1 MTELELLAPAKN
13 LECGKAAIDHGADAV
28 YIGAPRFGARADAGN
43 SVADI
48 AELCRYA
55 HQFQAKVYVTVNT
68 IIYDDELEASYSL
81 LDQLAEI
88 GVDAVLVQDMGLLAG
103 YREHLS
109 RQSPSIPHLT
119 FHASTQTDNRS
130 AEKVQWLR
138 SLGFKQVVLARELSI
153 SEIAGIHRQVPDVKL
168 EVFVH
173 GALCVSYSGQC
184 YASQACFSRSANRG
198 ACAQFCRMAF
208 DLLDAEGRV
217 IEHDRYLLSL
227 RDMNQLDRLE
237 ALAEAGAT
245 SFKIE
250 GRLKD
255 VGYVKNV
262 TAAYSERLNDIIRR
276 HPDRYSRT
284 SKGQCTYTFKPDLAC
299 TFNRGYTSYFANGRQ
314 PHIACFDTPKAMG
327 EYVGTVKE
335 VRRDSFTVAGTAAFA
350 NGDGLCFVGKERR
363 LEGFRVNRVEGNRL
377 YPKSMPEGLRPGQ
390 PLYRNNDQ
398 EMERLLSRP
407 SAERKIPISMTL
419 RPTPDGFELS
429 SGAVAVS
436 MVIEHQQAE
445 KPQCD
450 NIVRQLTKLGGTIY
464 SCREVTLAADFNYF
478 IPSSQLAELRRLL
491 VAKLTERA
499 LSLLP
504 SKQAGPSEPLD
515 HTKMP
520 AYSQPHLYNIANRE
534 ACRFYGVAAPTA
546 YELRPAADAVLM
558 QCRHCVRYAL
568 GYCVK
573 HGGERPLWK
582 EPLYLRLGDGRRFR
596 LEFDCRN
603 CQMNVYASA
612 R

>member
-1 MTELELLAPAKN
+1 
-13 LECGKAAIDHGADAV
+13 
-28 YIGAPRFGARADAGN
+28 
-43 SVADI
+43 
-48 AELCRYA
+48 
-55 HQFQAKVYVTVNT
+55 
-68 IIYDDELEASYSL
+68 
-81 LDQLAEI
+81 
-88 GVDAVLVQDMGLLAG
+88 
-103 YREHLS
+103 
-109 RQSPSIPHLT
+109 
-119 FHASTQTDNRS
+119 
-130 AEKVQWLR
+130 
-138 SLGFKQVVLARELSI
+138 
-153 SEIAGIHRQVPDVKL
+153 
-168 EVFVH
+168 
-173 GALCVSYSGQC
+173 
-184 YASQACFSRSANRG
+184 
-198 ACAQFCRMAF
+198 
-208 DLLDAEGRV
+208 
-217 IEHDRYLLSL
+217 
-227 RDMNQLDRLE
+227 
-237 ALAEAGAT
+237 
-245 SFKIE
+245 
-250 GRLKD
+250 
-255 VGYVKNV
+255 
-262 TAAYSERLNDIIRR
+262 
-276 HPDRYSRT
+276 
-284 SKGQCTYTFKPDLAC
+284 
-299 TFNRGYTSYFANGRQ
+299 
-314 PHIACFDTPKAMG
+314 
-327 EYVGTVKE
+327 
-335 VRRDSFTVAGTAAFA
+335 
-350 NGDGLCFVGKERR
+350 
-363 LEGFRVNRVEGNRL
+363 
-377 YPKSMPEGLRPGQ
+377 MPEGLCPGQ

-407 SAERKIPISMTL
+407 SAERKIPISMSL

-445 KPQCD
+445 KPQRD

-504 SKQAGPSEPLD
+504 SKQSGPSEPLD

-546 YELRPAADAVLM
+546 YELRPATDAVLM